1 VQLIEVLQRDKD
13 IMNKSF
19 GLLLLLLVTH
29 TIYAATFNT
38 TTTGGNWAT
47 GSTWVGSSVPG
58 DWASNVANIYGNV
71 TLTSS
76 TTSING
82 FSLITLNNAKS
93 FTSGTSSNS
102 NNLTLTQTTFNV
114 PSGNIVIYGDLT
126 LNDTDLNMTSGSLIV
141 TGKLTINYSSTV
153 TFQSGVNVTVGTLN
167 INDNSDAILNNSG
180 SITVAGNLTEAG
192 SLNNL
197 STGTIQVN
205 GNFVSTG
212 SGNSITK
219 NSGRLNVKGTMD
231 LPSSGKLY
239 VNPGGQTYVDGT
251 VTVGSNENLIIGTN
265 VNPPPYAD
273 MVIKQDLRSQGS
285 GDITINKNGRL
296 AVFGDVRATG
306 GGTLFTIN
314 SGGQVF
320 IDGDITFNGGG
331 STISNGNTTIPYG
344 FYGNGDITLNGGSTT
359 VQGQTKQSVDIM
371 KAQDKPFYDWVAALA
386 GSPLAPLPVTLL
398 YFKVDGVAF
407 NGISLKW
414 ATTTEEN
421 FDYFQLERAGSDL
434 NFQAVAEIE
443 GKGGLNVNSYY
454 TYFDG
459 AAKAGKN
466 YYRLKSVDLD
476 GYVEYSG
483 VIVAEG
489 IGTEEDIKLYPTIVD
504 DSFTVEFNDEV
515 SIPVRMALV
524 DASGNTIYQEN
535 LSAMTSTVTVPQSLK
550 SGTYLV
556 RLFTSSGQKAIR
568 VLKK

>member
-1 VQLIEVLQRDKD
+1 
-13 IMNKSF
+13 
-19 GLLLLLLVTH
+19 
-29 TIYAATFNT
+29 
-38 TTTGGNWAT
+38 
-47 GSTWVGSSVPG
+47 
-58 DWASNVANIYGNV
+58 
-71 TLTSS
+71 
-76 TTSING
+76 
-82 FSLITLNNAKS
+82 
-93 FTSGTSSNS
+93 
-102 NNLTLTQTTFNV
+102 
-114 PSGNIVIYGDLT
+114 
-126 LNDTDLNMTSGSLIV
+126 
-141 TGKLTINYSSTV
+141 
-153 TFQSGVNVTVGTLN
+153 
-167 INDNSDAILNNSG
+167 
-180 SITVAGNLTEAG
+180 
-192 SLNNL
+192 
-197 STGTIQVN
+197 
-205 GNFVSTG
+205 
-212 SGNSITK
+212 
-219 NSGRLNVKGTMD
+219 
-231 LPSSGKLY
+231 
-239 VNPGGQTYVDGT
+239 
-251 VTVGSNENLIIGTN
+251 
-265 VNPPPYAD
+265 
-273 MVIKQDLRSQGS
+273 
-285 GDITINKNGRL
+285 
-296 AVFGDVRATG
+296 
-306 GGTLFTIN
+306 
-314 SGGQVF
+314 
-320 IDGDITFNGGG
+320 
-331 STISNGNTTIPYG
+331 
-344 FYGNGDITLNGGSTT
+344 
-359 VQGQTKQSVDIM
+359 
-371 KAQDKPFYDWVAALA
+371 LA